1 MTSPLS
7 PHGSP
12 SVAADAVLGSGR
24 ALRRRGRWS
33 RVWLGVHWPTDV
45 MGGWLFAAAWL
56 AIAPVAQLCLF
67 PAAGFG
73 TDRTPPQA

>member
-1 MTSPLS
+1 
-7 PHGSP
+7 
-12 SVAADAVLGSGR
+12 
-24 ALRRRGRWS
+24 
-33 RVWLGVHWPTDV
+33 